1 MERLTYLSLD
11 GTTSGAFGTLL
22 SAYERIEQEVI
33 QAALARNHKRFHK
46 LQAVLSRL
54 DSRITPAY
62 TLHLNAAEEEP
73 RERSPKHA
81 DWLKYQ
87 RRACSR
93 PDQTR
98 SRRAKQ
104 RSMERRAR
112 R

>member
-1 MERLTYLSLD
+1 MERPTCLSHA
-11 GTTSGAFGTLL
+11 GTTSGAFWVLL

-33 QAALARNHKRFHK
+33 QAALHRNEGRFYK
-46 LQAVLSRL
+46 LQGVLSRL

-104 RSMERRAR
+104 RSLERRAR